1 MLEGRRSFEAELAR
15 LQAVGD
21 LQLAELGLSEST
33 KNRVPV
39 AGLGWA
45 TLNPWGADP
54 HTEALRGMALM
65 QDHLNQIRDYNITRR
80 RAALENSISAIYQPF
95 ERIGSGDA
103 AGSTAANRAQPAAAV
118 PQCANF
124 STNSRQDP
132 DLAVVPCPR
141 AGWTCREYDCFQACR
156 RSFDPLHPA
165 VTACPLDAPVCIS
178 AGYCVPLGRVDYQ
191 LAIERIGERLLV
203 DPGTWVKW
211 PEEVPHHTRVWVDP
225 GRRPTFHSVSSC
237 LATRDLDDL
246 SAHPGRTGSA
256 DHSLE
261 HLECPTAAYPIC
273 YNGNNSRNGD
283 LLHDRIFGVC
293 SPIFPNIHHLQLNS
307 FQQTAGPPAVVLTSL
322 LATGAEAA
330 VTSLGLDRFDA
341 YEAGLCKVYQ
351 SVIGSLV
358 GRAQIRSKPLV
369 ADLLSTLR
377 GRDRQPKKKPKK
389 KDRQHPV
396 GRLAGWH
403 WECVPFR
410 ATFYNA
416 NRWSI
421 TGSDTILEPILWRH
435 GFKAMVTKPGSPEWQ
450 AYRRDTPYDWD
461 VFFYRHIHGGAKF
474 FDGLDLD
481 KLSPRHL
488 MHSCT
493 GCLERYC
500 SKGGMCADAI
510 TAGVNGLVSSLC
522 RMMPEVQGLRHRFG
536 PSLKEN

>member
-1 MLEGRRSFEAELAR
+1 MSPHTCCSLIAAAIVPWTSRRAAVLEGRRSFEAELAR

-389 KDRQHPV
+389 KIDSTRSGGSQD
-396 GRLAGWH
+396 G
-403 WECVPFR
+403 
-410 ATFYNA
+410 
-416 NRWSI
+416 
-421 TGSDTILEPILWRH
+421 TGSACPSGPRSTMRIGGALPEATPFWNQFCGDTGSRQWSLSPALPSGRHTVVTRHTIGMSSFTGTFTAVPSSSMASIWTSFRH
-435 GFKAMVTKPGSPEWQ
+435 GT
-450 AYRRDTPYDWD
+450 
-461 VFFYRHIHGGAKF
+461 
-474 FDGLDLD
+474 
-481 KLSPRHL
+481 
-488 MHSCT
+488 
-493 GCLERYC
+493 
-500 SKGGMCADAI
+500 
-510 TAGVNGLVSSLC
+510 
-522 RMMPEVQGLRHRFG
+522 
-536 PSLKEN
+536 